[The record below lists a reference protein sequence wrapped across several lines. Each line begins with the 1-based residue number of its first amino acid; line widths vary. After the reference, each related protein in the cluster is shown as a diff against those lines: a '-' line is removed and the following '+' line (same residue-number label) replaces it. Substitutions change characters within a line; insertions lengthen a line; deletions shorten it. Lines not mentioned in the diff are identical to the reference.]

1 MSNILEELPG
11 RSRTRSNYNW
21 DLWLDGRVHE
31 LVTGED
37 FTVAVGS
44 MRAMAFSRA
53 KKIGVPVHTR
63 ATKNGL
69 AVQAIREFA
78 SDERW

>member
-1 MSNILEELPG
+1 M
-11 RSRTRSNYNW
+11 
-21 DLWLDGRVHE
+21 HE
-31 LVTGED
+31 LIPGED

-63 ATKNGL
+63 STKNGL
-69 AVQAIREFA
+69 AVQAVREFA

>member
-1 MSNILEELPG
+1 
-11 RSRTRSNYNW
+11 
-21 DLWLDGRVHE
+21 VHE

-63 ATKNGL
+63 STENGL
-69 AVQAIREFA
+69 AVQAVREFA
-78 SDERW
+78 SNEQW